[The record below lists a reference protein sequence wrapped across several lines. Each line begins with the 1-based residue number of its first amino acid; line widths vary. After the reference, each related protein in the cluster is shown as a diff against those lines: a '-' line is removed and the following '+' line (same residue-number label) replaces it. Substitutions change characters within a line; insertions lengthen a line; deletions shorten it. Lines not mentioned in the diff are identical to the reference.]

1 MKEFFSS
8 VSPKGQITLPMEIR
22 RHLGVKP
29 KDKVAVKLEGQEVK
43 LRPLGSPLDASF
55 QAVPAL
61 RERRTFTE
69 MAEIAREEH
78 AQAGAQEGS

>member
-22 RHLGVKP
+22 
-29 KDKVAVKLEGQEVK
+29 
-43 LRPLGSPLDASF
+43 RPLGSPLDASF